1 MATSV
6 VHRPARAIRPPADP
20 SPRQV
25 EAPPTLPEGKAASSL
40 MMLLPAVGVAGSM
53 SMMMF
58 TRGSGF
64 VLIGALVL
72 VLALAAGAMLML
84 SQRGQAL
91 RKRRQQRERYLDY
104 LQELREELA
113 ERERTE
119 RAQARLLNPS
129 AEALV
134 ELVRDP
140 ARLWERRR
148 LDRDFLAVRIGVG
161 TMPAQVLDLPD
172 RGTALNP
179 TDPFML
185 AEARAVLRRFR
196 HAPGMPLVV
205 PLDRAGNVSIVGPRE
220 AVLATAQ
227 AIITQAAACHAPEDL
242 ALAVAHPA
250 DREPDWRWVKWLPH
264 VLDADTRDGP
274 VPVRRI
280 ARSVESLHVLLHG
293 ELRDRA
299 AYATE
304 LRRGVSDRH
313 GTALLH
319 RLLVV
324 HDTYGGVASG
334 LNLADLDVAAADLG
348 VTVLHLVADRLQE
361 PDDVAV
367 RITAGGREIKVED
380 LRGSGSV
387 YSGQLDPI
395 SPGLAEGLARILA
408 PLRLSPESVEETPH
422 AGAVDVP
429 SLLGIDDPT
438 ALDTRRLWADRG
450 ARAFLRA
457 PIGLDD
463 VGAPVYLDLKES
475 ADLGMGPHGLCV
487 GATGSGKSELLR
499 TLVLSLAAT
508 HPPEQLAM
516 ALIDYKGGATFAPFE
531 HLPHVAG
538 VITNL
543 EDDAGLIERAY
554 ASLDGEV
561 KRRQQV
567 LREAGHVAKIADY
580 AVLREQRPE
589 LAPLPY
595 LLVIIDEFGE
605 LLTARPDFIELF
617 LTIGRIGR
625 SIGVHLLLSSQRI
638 EGGKLKGLDA
648 YLSYRLGLRTFSEA
662 ESRTVLETPDAFHL
676 PPLPGFGYLKVD
688 TTIYQRFKAAYVSGR
703 LRGRKERTPGPDPD
717 ERPRVAAY
725 EQYNAPAAALQDASV
740 MAERVVGETLLSAMV
755 GQLAAA
761 AARVHQIW
769 LPPIPPALTLD
780 QVAGPAELRA
790 GGYRV
795 ELAPGAMRVP
805 LGLIDDPARQRQGP
819 WLLDLTEAGGHLAVI
834 GGPQSGKTTLLRT
847 LVASLALTHTP
858 RDVAVYGIDLV
869 GSGLTAL
876 ARFPHVGGV
885 AGRTDRERIRRTVE
899 EVRMM
904 LEHREHLCR
913 QAGVDSVEQLRA
925 AHRDGE
931 LPGLASA
938 DVVLVIDGFGAVR
951 SDFEDLEPMLADI
964 LQRGGGYG
972 VHVVASMLRWNDV
985 RIALQATFGSR
996 VELRLGDPTDSS
1008 IGRRL
1013 AETIRPDLPGR
1024 ALTTAQLFAQV
1035 ALPRVDGL
1043 ATPADAGEAL
1053 VKLAEATRAAWP
1065 GEPAPPIRVLPHE
1078 IPAATLLNQFNR
1090 PDVLPIAVDEVALRP
1105 VLLDLFG
1112 VDQHLIVLG
1121 DTGSGKTNLLRVVAR
1136 GLSERYSPEEVVFAV
1151 MDPRNMLKQVAPQ
1164 EFVGGY
1170 ASNVKACT
1178 ALAAGVAKELTRR
1191 LPEEPSAAIGAVPAN
1206 PAPAAAPSGPVA
1218 PVAGVPVADPP
1229 LPAGPDAVPAP
1240 CDLPHV
1246 VLLIDDYDMMT
1257 AAGSHPLEPLLPFVP
1272 SARDIGLHIVVTRR
1286 VAGAS
1291 RGLYEPFLLA
1301 LRESG
1306 ASGLVLAGDREEGQL
1321 FPGVYAQ
1328 PLPPG
1333 RGRWV
1338 RRGEPVRLVQ
1348 TGIDAATRRQPGP
1361 DAAAQ
1366 RGAVMAS

>member
-1 MATSV
+1 MTTRL
-6 VHRPARAIRPPADP
+6 VHRPARATRPPADP
-20 SPRQV
+20 PPRAV
-25 EAPPTLPEGKAASSL
+25 EAPPTLPEGKAASNIF
-40 MMLLPAVGVAGSM
+40 MLLPAIGISGSM
-53 SMMMF
+53 SMMLF

-64 VLIGALVL
+64 AVIGALVL
-72 VLALAAGAMLML
+72 VAALAAGGVLML
-84 SQRGQAL
+84 SQRGQAV

-104 LQELREELA
+104 LEELREDLA
-113 ERERTE
+113 EQEKAE
-119 RAQARLLNPS
+119 RARARLLNPS
-129 AEALV
+129 AEALF

-148 LDRDFLAVRIGVG
+148 LDRDFLAVRVGLG
-161 TMPAQVLDLPD
+161 TMPAQPLELPD

-196 HAPGMPLVV
+196 GAPGMPLVV
-205 PLDRAGNVSIVGPRE
+205 PLDRVGDVSIVGSRE
-220 AVLATAQ
+220 AVLRTAQ
-227 AIITQAAACHAPEDL
+227 AIMVQTMACHAPEDVS
-242 ALAVAHPA
+242 LAVCHPA
-250 DREPDWRWVKWLPH
+250 GREPDWRWVKWLPH
-264 VLDADTRDGP
+264 VLDPDTRDGP

-280 ARSVESLHVLLHG
+280 ASSPEELRTLLHD
-293 ELRDRA
+293 ELTRRGS
-299 AYATE
+299 YATE
-304 LRRGVSDRH
+304 MRRSITDRR

-324 HDTYGGVASG
+324 HDTYGSVASKPP
-334 LNLADLDVAAADLG
+334 LPDPDLSAADLG
-348 VTVLHLVADRLQE
+348 VTILHLVADRLQE
-361 PDDVAV
+361 PEQVAV
-367 RITAGGREIKVED
+367 RLTVDGLDITVED
-380 LRGSGSV
+380 LRTATSTV
-387 YSGQLDPI
+387 YSGQLDPV
-395 SPGLAEGLARILA
+395 SPGLAEGLARVLS

-422 AGAVDVP
+422 AGPVNVP
-429 SLLGIDDPT
+429 SLLGIDDPG
-438 ALDTRRLWADRG
+438 ALDVPRLWADRG

-463 VGAPVYLDLKES
+463 VGQPVFLDLKE
-475 ADLGMGPHGLCV
+475 AAQLGMGPHGLCV

-508 HPPEQLAM
+508 HAPEQLAM
-516 ALIDYKGGATFAPFE
+516 VLIDYKGGATFAPFE
-531 HLPHVAG
+531 RLPHVAG

-567 LREAGHVAKIADY
+567 LREAGNVANVADY
-580 AVLREQRPE
+580 AALRERRPE
-589 LAPLPY
+589 LPPLPY

-638 EGGKLKGLDA
+638 EGGKLKGLDT

-688 TTIYQRFKAAYVSGR
+688 TTVYQRFKAAYVSGSY
-703 LRGRKERTPGPDPD
+703 RGPAERTPPPDPM
-717 ERPRVAAY
+717 EQQPRVVPY
-725 EQYNAPAAALQDASV
+725 GQYNPPTREQDDTSK
-740 MAERVVGETLLSAMV
+740 MPERAIGDTLLSV
-755 GQLAAA
+755 VVRQLAAA
-761 AARVHQIW
+761 AEPVHQIW

-780 QVAGPAELRA
+780 QVAGPVAA
-790 GGYRV
+790 GPDGV
-795 ELAPGAMRVP
+795 FLDVTLDPMRVP
-805 LGLIDDPARQRQGP
+805 LGLIDDPARQRQGL
-819 WLLDLTEAGGHLAVI
+819 WALDLTEAGGHLAII
-834 GGPQSGKTTLLRT
+834 GGPQSGKSTLLRT
-847 LVASLALTHTP
+847 LVTSLALTHTP

-869 GSGLTAL
+869 GSGLAAL
-876 ARFPHVGGV
+876 AGFPHVGGM

-899 EVRMM
+899 EVRVM
-904 LEHREHLCR
+904 LEHREQLCR
-913 QAGVDSVEQLRA
+913 QRGIDSIEALRGA
-925 AHRDGE
+925 QATGE
-931 LPGLASA
+931 LPELPSA
-938 DVVLVIDGFGAVR
+938 DVVLVIDGFGALR
-951 SDFEDLEPMLADI
+951 SDFEELEPLLADL

-1013 AETIRPDLPGR
+1013 AETIRPDHPGR
-1024 ALTTAQLFAQV
+1024 ALTVGQLFAQV

-1043 ATPADAGEAL
+1043 ATATDLGEAL
-1053 VKLAEATRAAWP
+1053 AKVAQMTRAAWP
-1065 GEPAPPIRVLPHE
+1065 GEPAPPVRVLPHRL
-1078 IPAATLLNQFNR
+1078 PAAMLRDRLNE
-1090 PDVLPIAVDEVALRP
+1090 PDRLPIAVDELALQP
-1105 VLLDLFG
+1105 VWLDLFR

-1121 DTGSGKTNLLRVVAR
+1121 DNACGKTNLIRVIAH
-1136 GLSERYSPEEVVFAV
+1136 GLCERYSSDEVVFAV
-1151 MDPRNMLKQVAPQ
+1151 MDPRRLLGELVPAPY
-1164 EFVGGY
+1164 VGGY
-1170 ASNVKACT
+1170 AHNSKLCGV
-1178 ALAAGVAKELTRR
+1178 LAHGVVKELAKRVPDDAGGRTAT
-1191 LPEEPSAAIGAVPAN
+1191 AAEGSTQPRI
-1206 PAPAAAPSGPVA
+1206 
-1218 PVAGVPVADPP
+1218 
-1229 LPAGPDAVPAP
+1229 
-1240 CDLPHV
+1240 V
-1246 VLLIDDYDMMT
+1246 VLVDDYDMVT
-1257 AAGSHPLEPLLPFVP
+1257 VGGQYPLEALLPYVP
-1272 SARDIGLHIVVTRR
+1272 SARDIGLHFVVTRR

-1306 ASGLVLAGDREEGQL
+1306 ATGLVLTGDREEGQL

-1328 PLPPG
+1328 PQPPG

-1348 TGIDAATRRQPGP
+1348 TALDP
-1361 DAAAQ
+1361 DSA
-1366 RGAVMAS
+1366 

>member
-20 SPRQV
+20 PPRAV
-25 EAPPTLPEGKAASSL
+25 EAPPTLPDGRAASSL
-40 MMLLPAVGVAGSM
+40 MMLLPAVGVTGSM
-53 SMMMF
+53 SMMLF

-64 VLIGALVL
+64 VIIGALVL
-72 VLALAAGAMLML
+72 VLALAAGGMLML

-113 ERERTE
+113 EREKTE
-119 RAQARLLNPS
+119 RGRARLLNPS
-129 AEALV
+129 VEALV

-148 LDRDFLAVRIGVG
+148 LDRDFLAVRVGVG
-161 TMPAQVLDLPD
+161 TMPVQPLELPD

-196 HAPGMPLVV
+196 HAPAMPLVV
-205 PLDRAGNVSIVGPRE
+205 PLDRAGDVSIVGSRE
-220 AVLATAQ
+220 AVLRTAQ
-227 AIITQAAACHAPEDL
+227 AIIAQAAACHAPEDL
-242 ALAVAHPA
+242 ALAVAHGP

-274 VPVRRI
+274 APVRRI
-280 ARSVESLHVLLHG
+280 ARSTESLRMLLHG
-293 ELRDRA
+293 ELSQRA

-304 LRRGVSDRH
+304 LRRGVTDRR
-313 GTALLH
+313 GIALLH

-324 HDTYGGVASG
+324 HDTYGGVANG
-334 LNLADLDVAAADLG
+334 LNLADLDVRAADLG

-361 PDDVAV
+361 PEDVAV
-367 RITAGGREIKVED
+367 RITADGPDLTVED
-380 LRGSGSV
+380 LRGGTGTV
-387 YSGQLDPI
+387 YSGQIDPV
-395 SPGLAEGLARILA
+395 SPGLAEGLARTLS
-408 PLRLSPESVEETPH
+408 PLRLSPESVDETPH

-429 SLLGIDDPT
+429 ALLGVDDPT

-450 ARAFLRA
+450 PRAFLRA

-463 VGAPVYLDLKES
+463 AGAPVYLDLKES

-531 HLPHVAG
+531 KLPHVAG

-580 AVLREQRPE
+580 GELRAQRPE
-589 LAPLPY
+589 LPPLPY

-638 EGGKLKGLDA
+638 EGGKLKGLDS

-703 LRGRKERTPGPDPD
+703 VRAPDDRAPGPDPAGQ
-717 ERPRVAAY
+717 PRVAQY
-725 EQYNAPAAALQDASV
+725 GQYNAPVSAQEDSSA
-740 MAERVVGETLLSAMV
+740 MPERVVGDTLLSVMV
-755 GQLAAA
+755 SQLAAA
-761 AARVHQIW
+761 AQRVHQIW
-769 LPPIPPALTLD
+769 LPPIPVALTLD
-780 QVAGPAELRA
+780 QVAGPADLRT
-790 GGYRV
+790 GGFRL
-795 ELAPGAMRVP
+795 ELAPGGMRVP
-805 LGLIDDPARQRQGP
+805 IGLIDDPARQRQGP
-819 WLLDLTEAGGHLAVI
+819 WVLDLTEAGGHLAII

-876 ARFPHVGGV
+876 GGFPHVGGV

-904 LEHREHLCR
+904 LEHREQLCR
-913 QAGVDSVEQLRA
+913 QVGVDSVEQLRA
-925 AHRDGE
+925 AHRSAE

-938 DVVLVIDGFGAVR
+938 DVVLVIDGFGALR
-951 SDFEDLEPMLADI
+951 SDFEDLEPLLADI

-985 RIALQATFGSR
+985 RIALQATFGAR

-1013 AETIRPDLPGR
+1013 AETIRPDQPGR
-1024 ALTTAQLFAQV
+1024 ALTTSHLFAQV
-1035 ALPRVDGL
+1035 SLPRADGL
-1043 ATPADAGEAL
+1043 ATPADSGEVLA
-1053 VKLAEATRAAWP
+1053 KLAQATRSAWP
-1065 GEPAPPIRVLPHE
+1065 GELAPPIRVLPHQ
-1078 IPAATLLNQFNR
+1078 IPAATLLNQFND
-1090 PDVLPIAVDEVALRP
+1090 PDLLPIAVDEIALRP
-1105 VLLDLFG
+1105 VLLDLFR

-1121 DTGSGKTNLLRVVAR
+1121 DTGCGKTNLLRVVAR
-1136 GLSERYSPEEVVFAV
+1136 GLHERYSAGEVVFAV
-1151 MDPRNMLKQVAPQ
+1151 MDPRNVLKDLAPQ
-1164 EFVGGY
+1164 QFVGGY
-1170 ASNVKACT
+1170 ANNVKACQ
-1178 ALAAGVAKELTRR
+1178 ALAAGVAKELAKRM
-1191 LPEEPSAAIGAVPAN
+1191 PEEPGPAAIAAVPGA
-1206 PAPAAAPSGPVA
+1206 
-1218 PVAGVPVADPP
+1218 
-1229 LPAGPDAVPAP
+1229 LPASGGLPASGVLPEVGDASPAGAEP
-1240 CDLPHV
+1240 GGNLPRIV
-1246 VLLIDDYDMMT
+1246 VFIDDYDMMT
-1257 AAGSHPLEPLLPFVP
+1257 AGGSRPLEPLLPYVP

-1306 ASGLVLAGDREEGQL
+1306 ASGLVLTGDREEGQL

-1348 TGIDAATRRQPGP
+1348 TGLDAGTP
-1361 DAAAQ
+1361 
-1366 RGAVMAS
+1366 RGEGMS